1 MVTDVW
7 TDAIRQQLG
16 LGRIL
21 PLGGPDDGAWI
32 TERAASDVLRLAAD
46 RLRGVRTGRIRLSL
60 ADPGA
65 ADEPAV
71 PPPASAL
78 PPGLLRVEAEFAAW
92 TRQPLPETAERLR
105 ELLLASAEH
114 DVGLE
119 ARAVDLRVTDLLD
132 SEPGAGEQPG
142 QHGRGGDEQGPDGR
156 ADREQ
161 TGDEQQNDGRDR
173 DAAEPGSEG
182 EPGSEKQRGDAGQ
195 ESRQSEPDT
204 VRHVTDAVV
213 AVPGV
218 TRLAPAL
225 GRLGRAVRIR
235 DEEQPQ
241 RRHVEV
247 QLATALSHRTL
258 DVARAVRSAVTAA
271 AAADTAVTV
280 TVAVLVTAVEQ
291 P

>member
-1 MVTDVW
+1 MVVTDAW
-7 TDAIRQQLG
+7 TDAVRQQLA

-21 PLGGPDDGAWI
+21 PLGGPGDGAWI
-32 TERAASDVLRLAAD
+32 TERAASGVLRRAAS
-46 RLRGVRTGRIRLSL
+46 RLHGVRTGRIRLSL

-65 ADEPAV
+65 AGEPAV

-78 PPGLLRVEAEFAAW
+78 PPGLLRVEAEFAAG

-105 ELLLASAEH
+105 ELLLASAE
-114 DVGLE
+114 DDLGLE
-119 ARAVDLRVTDLLD
+119 ATVVDLRVTDVLD
-132 SEPGAGEQPG
+132 GEPGTEEPPGPDRGEQDEGCADG
-142 QHGRGGDEQGPDGR
+142 QDGDDRG
-156 ADREQ
+156 
-161 TGDEQQNDGRDR
+161 R
-173 DAAEPGSEG
+173 DAAGARPRKEPDGTSREGGRTEPG
-182 EPGSEKQRGDAGQ
+182 
-195 ESRQSEPDT
+195 T
-204 VRHVTDAVV
+204 VRHVADAVV

-225 GRLGRAVRIR
+225 GGLARAVRLQ
-235 DEEQPQ
+235 DEEEPQ

-271 AAADTAVTV
+271 AAADTAIPV
-280 TVAVLVTAVEQ
+280 TVAVLVTAVDQ